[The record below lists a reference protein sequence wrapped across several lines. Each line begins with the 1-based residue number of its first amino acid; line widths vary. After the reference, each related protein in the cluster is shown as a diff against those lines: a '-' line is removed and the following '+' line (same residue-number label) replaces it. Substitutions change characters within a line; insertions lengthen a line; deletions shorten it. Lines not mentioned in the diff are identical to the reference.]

1 VTTKLTKEWE
11 DFRVRLSNLKDVID
25 PHYLVESL
33 GFVVKKETPKE
44 LRCTC
49 IVHGGD
55 NPTSFR
61 FNKERKTW
69 VCFSHK
75 CHEVFGN
82 DIIGLIKATQKIEF
96 VEAVEY
102 LSKLTGDIGDGLD
115 ALNYRKEKER
125 REFIENNKTTAN
137 IHPEVNEE
145 RLLRY
150 RPLRSKFFNI
160 ESGFSDEIL
169 DKFEIAGGYK
179 SNDGLIREIIP
190 IRDTKGKLA
199 AYSLRDIRPNA
210 SYESKYKI
218 TYGFDKDGVLYNLH
232 KIIPVSK
239 PIIIVEGFKSVWR
252 LYEYGIKN
260 VVAAIGSKIT
270 RGQCRL
276 LCSHA
281 LHGAVIFFDNDI
293 AGVLGTID
301 AYSNLKTKMDISP
314 IFITETDDE
323 GNGLDPADLEK
334 ETIYNYLQEYI

>member
-1 VTTKLTKEWE
+1 MNSNKEWE
-11 DFRVRLSNLKDVID
+11 NFRIRLSNLKESVD

-49 IVHGGD
+49 LVHGGD

-102 LSKLTGDIGDGLD
+102 LSKLTGDVEGD
-115 ALNYRKEKER
+115 LNVLSYRKEKER
-125 REFIENNKTTAN
+125 REFIENTKINKHS
-137 IHPEVNEE
+137 HPEVNEE

-160 ESGFSDEIL
+160 ESSFSDEVL

-179 SNDGLIREIIP
+179 SSDGLIRDIIP
-190 IRDTKGKLA
+190 IRDTKDELA
-199 AYSLRDIRPNA
+199 AYSLRDIRPNVD
-210 SYESKYKI
+210 YERKYKI
-218 TYGFDKDGVLYNLH
+218 TYGFNKDGVLYNLH
-232 KIIPVSK
+232 RIIPVDK
-239 PIIIVEGFKSVWR
+239 PIIVVEGFKSVWR
-252 LYEYGIKN
+252 MYQYGIKN
-260 VVAAIGSKIT
+260 VVAVMGSKVT
-270 RGQCRL
+270 RGQRRL
-276 LCSHA
+276 LYSHA
-281 LHGAVIFFDNDI
+281 LHGAVMFFDNDI

-301 AYSNLKTKMDISP
+301 AYNHLNLKMDVSS
-314 IFITETDDE
+314 IFITEIDTD
-323 GNGLDPADLEK
+323 GKGLDPADLDK
-334 ETIYNYLQEYI
+334 ETMYSYLQEYI

>member
-11 DFRVRLSNLKDVID
+11 DFRIRLSNLKDVID

-150 RPLRSKFFNI
+150 RPLRSKFFNT
-160 ESGFSDEIL
+160 ESDFSDEIL

-179 SNDGLIREIIP
+179 SNDGLIRDIIP
-190 IRDTKGKLA
+190 IRDTEGKLT
-199 AYSLRDIRPNA
+199 AYSLRDIRSNV

-218 TYGFDKDGVLYNLH
+218 TYGFDKDNVLYNLNN
-232 KIIPVSK
+232 IIPVDK
-239 PIIIVEGFKSVWR
+239 PIIVVEGFKSVWR
-252 LYEYGIKN
+252 MYQYGIKN

-270 RGQCRL
+270 RGQRRL

-281 LHGAVIFFDNDI
+281 LHGMVMFFDNDT

-301 AYSNLKTKMDISP
+301 AYNHLKSKININY
-314 IFITETDDE
+314 IFITETDDN
-323 GNGLDPADLEK
+323 GNGLDPADLDK
-334 ETIYNYLQEYI
+334 ETMYNYLQEYI